1 MVYMLIL
8 LNVKNN
14 GYAWNEQDRCCELNE
29 HMNWEYVELWL
40 SMILNEICLV
50 TYVCLL

>member
-14 GYAWNEQDRCCELNE
+14 GYTWNEQDRYYELNKY
-29 HMNWEYVELWL
+29 MWEYVELWL
-40 SMILNEICLV
+40 SMILNEIRLV